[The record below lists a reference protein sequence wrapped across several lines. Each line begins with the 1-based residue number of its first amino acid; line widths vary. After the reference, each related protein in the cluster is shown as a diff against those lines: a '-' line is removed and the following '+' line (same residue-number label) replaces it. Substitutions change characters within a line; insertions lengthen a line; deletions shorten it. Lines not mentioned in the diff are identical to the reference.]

1 MPQSQSQSEYL
12 PCEGSY
18 KKSCSSSP
26 EFAIPNSSSRYFTC
40 SGGRCRYCREEPY
53 QYRIDKSGIC
63 TCPQVFGASI
73 CNLGGNLIIEDH
85 CMDENQDGLHNIEDM
100 LSCMENGSTCGHPIE
115 SCGLFYSANPH
126 VNLDENNYPDNCSK
140 LLFEHAVGS
149 LDNLPP
155 NRGANLENP
164 PGSVIQ
170 RILSYAAKK
179 DPNGEIGDLNDISS
193 PPPFYKTDGS
203 QYTPWDSS
211 YFGDLKDI
219 CLKFETVYN
228 NGTCLTG
235 PDNNHLPFFT
245 KIHEDCSNYLDLILE
260 DEELQGPQANVNSDG
275 FTLNTSE
282 LSNWLNTFNYRCHIS
297 SPGSFN
303 TMTNNEFSDLIN
315 NDYFNVNYIDGVN
328 MIMDDNG
335 QPIRPLSDPGTCP
348 DNTNYNI
355 VCTNPNDMTF
365 GAEVAVSNPCDYD
378 QIDLQQQLSNLH
390 AEMISLS
397 QQNTDNS
404 QQDSLLYTN
413 LQDEID
419 TVNNNLLVIEQSQDT
434 YRGDFQQASAQFRS
448 INDQMTTLTGRIQGD
463 ETAEGDTNNRL
474 DVISQV
480 ATNAED
486 SASNALTIAG
496 DASTDASNALTIA
509 GDASA
514 DASAAAT
521 SAAEELELAQQA
533 QRNAEAAQRSAE
545 ESRNSLEQEMEL
557 LREQVTDPCLSNPC
571 RKNEL
576 CKKRDPVDGV
586 IPTPPYTCSLFECST
601 ETDYGEQKCN
611 ENPICKWD
619 TDDSGYGQCIDKCE
633 YKNSEECDQ
642 YYLYCEWEDNT
653 CKDKEPLN
661 IYLFFSVIAL
671 CAFLGGLIL
680 WKIIDMIDISAF
692 GSHTIEN
699 PLWDGVIPQNPG
711 QGLSGSAPAAGG
723 SAEAIGGPE

>member
-1 MPQSQSQSEYL
+1 MSQSPPS

-26 EFAIPNSSSRYFTC
+26 EFAIPNSSSPYYTC
-40 SGGRCRYCREEPY
+40 VGGRCHYCREYPY
-53 QYRIDKSGIC
+53 ENKIDKRGIC

-73 CNLGGNLIIEDH
+73 CNPGGNLIIEDH

-100 LSCMENGSTCGHPIE
+100 LSCMEDGSTCGHPVE

-126 VNLDENNYPDNCSK
+126 VNLDQDNYPNNCSK
-140 LLFEHAVGS
+140 LLFEHAVS
-149 LDNLPP
+149 SQDDIDLLPP
-155 NRGANLENP
+155 NREADLENP

-179 DPNGEIGDLNDISS
+179 DNIDGEIRNIGDLNDISS
-193 PPPFYKTDGS
+193 PPPFYRTDGS
-203 QYTPWDSS
+203 QYTP
-211 YFGDLKDI
+211 YNTLYLGDLKDI

-235 PDNNHLPFFT
+235 PDNNHQTFFT

-335 QPIRPLSDPGTCP
+335 QPIRPLSSPGTCP

-365 GAEVAVSNPCDYD
+365 GAEVAVSNPCEYD

-404 QQDSLLYTN
+404 QQNSLLYTN

-448 INDQMTTLTGRIQGD
+448 INDQMSTLTGRIQGD
-463 ETAEGDTNNRL
+463 ESEMDEDRSRL
-474 DVISQV
+474 DTISQV

-486 SASNALTIAG
+486 SADAAVNIAHAAQ
-496 DASTDASNALTIA
+496 DTANTAQDT
-509 GDASA
+509 
-514 DASAAAT
+514 AAAAQDT
-521 SAAEELELAQQA
+521 ANTAVVSANEELELARQA
-533 QRNAEAAQRSAE
+533 QRDAEAAQRSAE
-545 ESRNSLEQEMEL
+545 EARGSIEQEMEL
-557 LREQVTDPCLSNPC
+557 LREQVTDPCWPNPC
-571 RKNEL
+571 DENNEQCRRKL
-576 CKKRDPVDGV
+576 PLPDGT
-586 IPTPPYTCSLFECST
+586 IQSPPYICEPVACSEYNQDESSCNANSRCKFFKTDEFSWDKSGESGCLKKCENN
-601 ETDYGEQKCN
+601 ETALKCESSYCEWTNDKCN
-611 ENPICKWD
+611 EKKSTSILAIL
-619 TDDSGYGQCIDKCE
+619 GV
-633 YKNSEECDQ
+633 
-642 YYLYCEWEDNT
+642 
-653 CKDKEPLN
+653 
-661 IYLFFSVIAL
+661 LFGIIFSVVACIFA
-671 CAFLGGLIL
+671 
-680 WKIIDMIDISAF
+680 WVYIIKPRPPQANPPANVEMI
-692 GSHTIEN
+692 
-699 PLWDGVIPQNPG
+699 GVE
-711 QGLSGSAPAAGG
+711 PAA
-723 SAEAIGGPE
+723 